1 MIVFFFALQ
10 GCFAGGGINALNAT
24 YLAERFPTEVRA
36 TAGAFCSQQG
46 AIFGALTAPI
56 LTFFAV
62 NLHLGFAIPMSIGTI
77 AGCASFIVALLFSP
91 ETRGKQLPEPS
102 STEPDGRQSRCR
114 DERRRGERNGRPQRG
129 VASTAAV
136 RCAGI
141 RASRVPSS
149 VWSIRKEPLVG

>member
-62 NLHLGFAIPMSIGTI
+62 NLYLGFAIPMLIGTI

-91 ETRGKQLPEPS
+91 ETRRKQLVPDVVLAYAVVIT
-102 STEPDGRQSRCR
+102 TERTPAANCQENLAD
-114 DERRRGERNGRPQRG
+114 RR
-129 VASTAAV
+129 
-136 RCAGI
+136 I
-141 RASRVPSS
+141 
-149 VWSIRKEPLVG
+149 PLQFP